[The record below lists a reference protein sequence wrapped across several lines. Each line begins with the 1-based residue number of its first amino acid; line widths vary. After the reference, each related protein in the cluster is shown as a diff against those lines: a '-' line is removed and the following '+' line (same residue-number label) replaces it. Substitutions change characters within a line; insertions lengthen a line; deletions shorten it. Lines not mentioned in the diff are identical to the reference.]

1 MNRED
6 LQKEIIN
13 LSNTFNNVALQWP
26 TGLGKSKAAIDIIY
40 NMSLGGTK
48 APKILLVVAEIPHK
62 ENWSKEFTKWN
73 CQFPMTVECYASLK
87 NYKNTEWDIV
97 IFDEAHHLA
106 SDLRLQIVETMKI
119 QHVMLL
125 SATLQDQLIL
135 YLASIFGPF
144 GISKYTLKEVIDGGL
159 LPEPKVFIIPMTLNN
174 VYENYTIIKEWGDKP
189 KRKVIKCRYNDRW
202 QYIRDKVKY
211 PHITLEISCTQQQ
224 KYNYLTEEF
233 EYWKNKYM
241 RSRQEYMKNKWLRV
255 GSERKRFLG
264 ECKTEAARLLLYKLR
279 TKRFICFCSSIE
291 QTELLGGKNAIHSK
305 NKDSLK
311 IINSFNN
318 KEINNLFAINMLQ
331 EGQNL
336 IDIEAGVIIQL
347 DNVERAFIQKFGRTL
362 RADSPK
368 QYIFYYKNTR
378 DEDYLKNVYE
388 EIDKDYIIIVNN
400 LLDLNI

>member
-6 LQKEIIN
+6 LHKEIIN

-26 TGLGKSKAAIDIIY
+26 TGLGKSRAAIDIIY
-40 NMSLGGTK
+40 NMSLGGIK
-48 APKILLVVAEIPHK
+48 SPKILLVVAEIPHK
-62 ENWSKEFTKWN
+62 DNWNKESIKWG
-73 CQFPMTVECYASLK
+73 CAFPMTVECYASLK
-87 NYKNTEWDIV
+87 NYRNTEWDIIV
-97 IFDEAHHLA
+97 FDEAHHLT
-106 SDLRLQIVETMKI
+106 SDLRLQIVETIKA
-119 QHVMLL
+119 QHVILL
-125 SATLQDQLIL
+125 SATLQDLLIR
-135 YLASIFGPF
+135 YLESIFGAF
-144 GISKYTLKEVIDGGL
+144 GISKYTLKDVIEEGL
-159 LPEPKVFIIPMTLNN
+159 LPEPKVFLIPMTLNN
-174 VYENYTIIKEWGDKP
+174 VYENCTIVKEWGDKP
-189 KRKVIKCRYNDRW
+189 KRKVIKCSYFDRW
-202 QYIRDKVKY
+202 KYIKDKVKY

-224 KYNYLTEEF
+224 KYTYLTEEF

-241 RSRQEYMKNKWLRV
+241 KSRQEYMKNKWLRV

-264 ECKTEAARLLLYKLR
+264 ECKTQTAHLLLYKLR
-279 TKRFICFCSSIE
+279 NKRFICFCSSIE

-311 IINSFNN
+311 IIESFNN
-318 KEINNLFAINMLQ
+318 KEISNLFAVGMLQ

-336 IDIEAGVIIQL
+336 VDIEAGVIIQL

-378 DEDYLKNVYE
+378 DEEYLKNVYE

-400 LLDLNI
+400 LLDLTM